1 MILEIT
7 YIQQG
12 LSNLNTYRHYL
23 FIIIIYARMQ
33 SPYYVHQESVYI
45 VKPQMKSTNYV
56 LATIYIRSYER
67 KYNLTILQVG
77 ESEKKRIGN
86 ISFSFL
92 LSQACKLGTFVSV
105 QTLKSNFQTSR
116 LHLLKTILSSTE
128 IQILNL
134 NLLEVNLQYLKI
146 TSFLQIT

>member
-67 KYNLTILQVG
+67 KYNLTILQVRQ
-77 ESEKKRIGN
+77 SEKKRIGN
-86 ISFSFL
+86 IYFTFLL
-92 LSQACKLGTFVSV
+92 LSQGLVSV
-105 QTLKSNFQTSR
+105 QTLKSNFKTSR

-128 IQILNL
+128 NQILNL

>member
-67 KYNLTILQVG
+67 KYNPTILQVRQ
-77 ESEKKRIGN
+77 SEKKRIGN
-86 ISFSFL
+86 IYFTFLL
-92 LSQACKLGTFVSV
+92 LSQGLVSV
-105 QTLKSNFQTSR
+105 QTLKSNFKTSR

-128 IQILNL
+128 NQILNL